1 MTTERAASQ
10 TQAQQ
15 GSILD
20 VLRSTWD
27 TVELFEQVRQ
37 HMPVIHVAELD
48 AWVLSRYEDIAP
60 VVNDPE
66 RFGSMPA
73 DLVGEVPE
81 EVRERLPH
89 GYAPWQPALVNQDP
103 PEHTRVRRLAQKPLT
118 PKAIGRHEE
127 AIRAVANRLIDAFID
142 HGRTDLA
149 DTYAAPLPVQV
160 LGQILGIPR
169 ADHQQF
175 REWTLGITELFIPSI
190 TQQRRL
196 QLAREQVDFT
206 EYILDVIQHRRRNP
220 GEDLVSGL
228 ILAQEQGEKSLTD
241 REVLGV
247 IGQLIIAGF
256 ETSAG
261 GISFTLYQLGE
272 NPRLRERIRNDLSLV
287 PKLVEESLR
296 RLTPARGIVR
306 RVKQDCEIGGHH
318 IKAGQ
323 NLFLLVQ
330 SANNDPAQFSCPAKI
345 DLDRDP
351 AEMKKSLHWG
361 SGNHTCI
368 GMPLA
373 RLDLKVAIETA
384 LTRLPNLRV
393 VPDQQILVQP
403 GMIFHRPASIDFEWD
418 AQIARPADG
427 VQ

>member
-1 MTTERAASQ
+1 MSEE
-10 TQAQQ
+10 Q

-27 TVELFEQVRQ
+27 TVELFEQVRE
-37 HMPVIHVAELD
+37 HMPVIHVPELD

-66 RFGSMPA
+66 RFGAMPA
-73 DLVGEVPE
+73 DLVGEVPD
-81 EVRERLPH
+81 EVKEALPH

-118 PKAIGRHEE
+118 PKAIAQHEDE
-127 AIRAVANRLIDAFID
+127 IRAVANRLIDEFAKD
-142 HGRTDLA
+142 GRTDLA
-149 DTYAAPLPVQV
+149 DMFATPMPVQV
-160 LGQILGIPR
+160 LGHILGIPS
-169 ADHQQF
+169 ADHRRF
-175 REWTLGITELFIPSI
+175 RDWTLGITELFIPSI
-190 TQQRRL
+190 TEERRL
-196 QLAREQVDFT
+196 ELAREQVHFT
-206 EYILDVIQHRRRNP
+206 EYILDAIQHRRKDP
-220 GEDLVSGL
+220 GDDLVSGL

-241 REVLGV
+241 QEVLGV

-261 GISFTLYQLGE
+261 GISFTLYKLGE
-272 NPRLRERIRNDLSLV
+272 DPELRERVRNDLSLV

-306 RVKQDCEIGGHH
+306 RVKQDCEIGGQQ

-330 SANNDPAQFSCPAKI
+330 SANNDPAQFSCPAAI
-345 DLDRDP
+345 NLDRDP

-373 RLDLKVAIETA
+373 RLDMKVAIEVA
-384 LTRLPNLRV
+384 LERLPNLRIA
-393 VPDQQILVQP
+393 PDQQILVQP

-418 AQIARPADG
+418 
-427 VQ
+427 V